1 MVGEIVTFP
10 PFVVVRLAFSAISA
24 PLIEMLPATLTAP
37 VTVMFPAVEFKV
49 SDCGAL
55 VDCTVFETVMDP
67 AVWSVAF
74 AELI

>member
-1 MVGEIVTFP
+1 LVGEIVTFP
-10 PFVVVRLAFSAISA
+10 PLVVVRLAFSAISA

-55 VDCTVFETVMDP
+55 VDCTVFETVIAP
-67 AVWSVAF
+67 AVSKVAL

>member
-10 PFVVVRLAFSAISA
+10 PFVVVRLAFSAITA
-24 PLIEMLPATLTAP
+24 PFIEMLPATLTAP

-49 SDCGAL
+49 SDCGAF